1 MTKKANWRRR
11 LRPEA
16 LRRRVSASITAL
28 IRRPSELCTPYERA
42 MIEHQVHEDAKLSA
56 FYYLMLV
63 SACGIATI
71 GLMQSSV
78 AVLIGAMLIS
88 PLMAP
93 IMAMG
98 MALARLEFRAFRD
111 ASFTLLVGTV
121 VSILAG
127 ILIVWISPL
136 KEVTPE
142 ILARTRPTLL
152 DLGVAALSGVVG
164 AYVTISRKGGVIA
177 GVAIATAL
185 LPPLNVVGFGI
196 ATGSASM
203 AGGAFLLFLTN
214 VVAIL
219 GAVFAVSRRYGFV
232 PHHMPETRWETV
244 AILAALA
251 IICAPLALSLKDI
264 VSEARMTNQVRADL
278 DTAFRAQASR
288 ISDLR
293 VNVRGSEV
301 RGVNAIVITQD
312 YVPGV
317 ETTLR
322 QKYKDAREINV
333 EQVLAAKD
341 TSLLSSPRA
350 SGSPA
355 SPTGDAFLNQI
366 ISRVANVESTS
377 RQGKRLDLQVRLK
390 NGGDLGDYY
399 SLEQAIQRLMPDD
412 DIRLIPPVL
421 AVEPLR
427 FKPELA
433 ALSDT
438 GTIEQALWAARRWNA
453 PQIQIIIPATDNR
466 PALARQRLE
475 AVNAAFAAANTED
488 GPTVSISI
496 ANPTQ
501 NGTNRSDAIAQN
513 DPPADIFILPPTS
526 AKP

>member
-1 MTKKANWRRR
+1 MKRQ
-11 LRPEA
+11 
-16 LRRRVSASITAL
+16 VSAWITAL

-42 MIEHQVHEDAKLSA
+42 MIEHQVHEDAKLSG
-56 FYYLMLV
+56 FYYLMLI

-111 ASFTLLVGTV
+111 ASITLTVGTI

-127 ILIVWISPL
+127 IIIVSISPL

-185 LPPLNVVGFGI
+185 LPPLNVVGFGL
-196 ATGSASM
+196 ATGSLNM

-219 GAVFAVSRRYGFV
+219 GAVFAMSRRYGFV
-232 PHHMPETRWETV
+232 PQQMPETRWESAAV
-244 AILAALA
+244 LAALA
-251 IICAPLALSLKDI
+251 LICTPLALSLKDI
-264 VSEARMTNQVRADL
+264 VAEARMTNQVRADL

-301 RGVNAIVITQD
+301 QGVNAIVITQD

-317 ETTLR
+317 EASLR

-341 TSLLSSPRA
+341 TSLLTGPRN
-350 SGSPA
+350 SGTTA
-355 SPTGDAFLNQI
+355 APTNDAFLSQI
-366 ISRVANVESTS
+366 ISRVASIENTS
-377 RQGKRLDLQVRLK
+377 RQGKRLDVQVRMK
-390 NGGDLGDYY
+390 NGGNLTDYY
-399 SLEQAIQRLMPDD
+399 NLERAMQRLMPDD
-412 DIRLIPPVL
+412 EIRLIPPVL
-421 AVEPLR
+421 SVEPLR
-427 FKPELA
+427 FKPDMA

-438 GTIEQALWAARRWNA
+438 STVEQALWAANRWNA
-453 PQIQIIIPATDNR
+453 ARIQVVIPV
-466 PALARQRLE
+466 PAGRTGLAQQRLE
-475 AVNAAFAAANTED
+475 AVTAAFDAANREG
-488 GPTVSISI
+488 GPDVTVSI
-496 ANPTQ
+496 ANTTQ
-501 NGTNRSDAIAQN
+501 TNRNDAIAQT

-526 AKP
+526 AQP

>member
-1 MTKKANWRRR
+1 MKRRTGAW
-11 LRPEA
+11 L
-16 LRRRVSASITAL
+16 TAL

-42 MIEHQVHEDAKLSA
+42 MIEHQVHEDAKLSG
-56 FYYLMLV
+56 FYYLMLI

-111 ASFTLLVGTV
+111 ASITLTVGTI

-127 ILIVWISPL
+127 IIIVSISPL

-185 LPPLNVVGFGI
+185 LPPLNVVGFGL
-196 ATGSASM
+196 ATGSLNM

-219 GAVFAVSRRYGFV
+219 GAVFAMSRRYGFV
-232 PHHMPETRWETV
+232 PQQMPETRWESAAV
-244 AILAALA
+244 LAALA
-251 IICAPLALSLKDI
+251 LICTPLALSLKDI
-264 VSEARMTNQVRADL
+264 VAEARMTNQVRADL

-301 RGVNAIVITQD
+301 QGVNAIVITQD

-317 ETTLR
+317 EAALR

-341 TSLLSSPRA
+341 TSLLTGPRNTGTTA
-350 SGSPA
+350 
-355 SPTGDAFLNQI
+355 PTNDAFLSQI
-366 ISRVANVESTS
+366 ISRVASIENTS
-377 RQGKRLDLQVRLK
+377 RQGKRLDVQVRMK
-390 NGGDLGDYY
+390 NGGNLTDYY
-399 SLEQAIQRLMPDD
+399 NLERAMQRLMPDD
-412 DIRLIPPVL
+412 EIRLIPPVL
-421 AVEPLR
+421 SVEPLR
-427 FKPELA
+427 FKPDTS

-438 GTIEQALWAARRWNA
+438 STVEQALWAANRWNA
-453 PQIQIIIPATDNR
+453 ARIQVVIPV
-466 PALARQRLE
+466 PAGRTGLAQQRLE
-475 AVNAAFAAANTED
+475 AVTSAFEAANREGD
-488 GPTVSISI
+488 PEVTVSI
-496 ANPTQ
+496 ANIHRAQ
-501 NGTNRSDAIAQN
+501 TNRTQTNRNDTIAQI

-526 AKP
+526 AQP

>member
-1 MTKKANWRRR
+1 MNKTAKWRRR

-16 LRRRVSASITAL
+16 VKRRTGAWVTAL

-42 MIEHQVHEDAKLSA
+42 MIEHQVHEDAKLSG
-56 FYYLMLV
+56 FYYLMLI

-111 ASFTLLVGTV
+111 ASLTLAVGTA
-121 VSILAG
+121 VSIVAG
-127 ILIVWISPL
+127 IIIVSISPL

-185 LPPLNVVGFGI
+185 LPPLNVVGFGL
-196 ATGSASM
+196 ATGSLSM

-219 GAVFAVSRRYGFV
+219 GAVFAMSRRYGFV
-232 PHHMPETRWETV
+232 PTHMPETRWESAAV
-244 AILAALA
+244 LMALA

-264 VSEARMTNQVRADL
+264 VAEARLTNQVRTDI
-278 DTAFRAQASR
+278 DTAFRAQTSR

-301 RGVNAIVITQD
+301 RSVNAIIITQD

-317 ETTLR
+317 EASLR
-322 QKYKDAREINV
+322 QKYKSAREINV

-341 TSLLSSPRA
+341 TSLLTGPR
-350 SGSPA
+350 S
-355 SPTGDAFLNQI
+355 TGTVAAPSNDAFLSQI
-366 ISRVANVESTS
+366 ISRVASIENTS
-377 RQGKRLDLQVRLK
+377 RQGKRLEVQVRLK
-390 NGGDLGDYY
+390 HNGTLGEYY
-399 SLEQAIQRLMPDD
+399 SLERAIQRLMPEDE
-412 DIRLIPPVL
+412 IHLIPPIL
-421 AVEPLR
+421 SVEPLR
-427 FKPELA
+427 FKPDMA

-438 GTIEQALWAARRWNA
+438 GTVEQALWAARRWRA
-453 PQIQIIIPATDNR
+453 SRIEVVIRMPAEQQ
-466 PALARQRLE
+466 ALARQRLE
-475 AVNAAFAAANTED
+475 TVTAAFAAANTEG
-488 GPTVSISI
+488 GPVVSVSI
-496 ANPTQ
+496 ANAVPSP
-501 NGTNRSDAIAQN
+501 TNRNTAIAQDN
-513 DPPADIFILPPTS
+513 PPADIFILPPTS
-526 AKP
+526 AQP